1 MRGLLKANAFILL
14 LVGIL
19 MVTQPQ
25 YRIVVEPAPSQTPEP
40 SPTAEPVILTG
51 IATWYDATKN
61 HAWYT
66 RKNGGYESN
75 QHGGPYAFYGAA
87 GPALRDLQDFTYNNK
102 PYQVLVTSVL
112 TKRTVVVWVVDW
124 CSCNGVVKDPTDNR
138 LIDLAPAVW
147 NALGVRLGRGI
158 MKVNISLLN
167 NGGSR

>member
-1 MRGLLKANAFILL
+1 MRALLTLNALL
-14 LVGIL
+14 LTFVGVFMIA
-19 MVTQPQ
+19 QPQ
-25 YRIVVEPAPSQTPEP
+25 YRIVVEPVPSQTPEP

-87 GPALRDLQDFTYNNK
+87 GPELRKMKNFVYNNE
-102 PYQVLVTSVL
+102 PYQITVTSAL

-124 CSCNGVVKDPTDNR
+124 CSCNGVKSNPKDDR
-138 LIDLAPAVW
+138 IIDLAPAVW
-147 NALGVRLGRGI
+147 DALGVGLHRGV
-158 MKVNISLLN
+158 MKVEIVLFNVRS
-167 NGGSR
+167 GR